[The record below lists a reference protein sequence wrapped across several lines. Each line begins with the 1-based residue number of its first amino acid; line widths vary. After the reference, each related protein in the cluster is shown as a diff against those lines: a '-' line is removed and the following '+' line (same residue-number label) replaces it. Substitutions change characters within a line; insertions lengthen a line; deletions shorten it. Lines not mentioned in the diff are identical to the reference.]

1 MNQETFCKI
10 YQQALTPRQNQ
21 VLSLFLAGSKDEEIL
36 KEIRATHITTVIHHI
51 RNICQKFEIIPEA
64 YSDYRES
71 LLELFL
77 KYKRTLVSP
86 KILEK
91 YGYITKSIPFPD
103 RPEPINSPYYI
114 ARDCIE
120 SKCYAKLEEPGAL
133 LRVKAP
139 KQMGKTSLIK
149 RIIADA
155 HQKNYQTVYLNIG
168 LIDTNKFTN
177 SYSFLRSFYTYFQQ
191 KVPNAPAMQEWDND
205 DLLMLNCTRQFQKL
219 LQQLDGVLVLVL
231 DQVDRLFEYPE
242 IYHNFFPMLRNWYE
256 KSKESETWEKLRLV
270 IAYSTEDYGKLG
282 INQSPFNVGEFI
294 KLEEFNLEQMYSL
307 ADRHGVSR
315 EDMMPL
321 KEMVAG
327 HPYLV
332 RLALY
337 HLSQQNITI
346 QQLIKDAPTNAGIYQ
361 QHLLRHLEI
370 LENQQELGKVFQQI
384 LAQELVTLEKKT
396 IQLYQLES
404 MGLIKLEGNSARV
417 SRKLYQLYF
426 SDRLN

>member
-1 MNQETFCKI
+1 MNQEIFCKI
-10 YQQALTPRQNQ
+10 YQQSLTPRQKQ

-36 KEIRATHITTVIHHI
+36 KEIGATHITTVIHHI

-77 KYKRTLVSP
+77 KYKRPLVNP
-86 KILEK
+86 QILEK

-168 LIDTNKFTN
+168 LIDTDKFIN

-191 KVPNAPAMQEWDND
+191 KLPNAPAMQEWDND

-231 DQVDRLFEYPE
+231 DQVDRLFEHPE
-242 IYHNFFPMLRNWYE
+242 IYQNFFPMLRNWYE

-294 KLEEFNLEQMYSL
+294 KIDEFNLEQMQDL
-307 ADRHGVSR
+307 ANRHGVSR
-315 EDMMPL
+315 EDMIPL

-337 HLSQQNITI
+337 HLSQQNLTI

-370 LENQQELGKVFQQI
+370 LENQQELGQVFQQI
-384 LAQELVTLEKKT
+384 LASELVTLEKKT

-417 SRKLYQLYF
+417 SRRLYQLYF

>member
-1 MNQETFCKI
+1 M
-10 YQQALTPRQNQ
+10 
-21 VLSLFLAGSKDEEIL
+21 
-36 KEIRATHITTVIHHI
+36 
-51 RNICQKFEIIPEA
+51 RNICKKFEIIPEA
-64 YSDYRES
+64 YSDYRET

-77 KYKRTLVSP
+77 KYKRHLVSP
-86 KILEK
+86 KLLEK
-91 YGYITKSIPFPD
+91 YGYITQNIPFPD
-103 RPEPINSPYYI
+103 RPEPLNSPYYI

-120 SKCYAKLEEPGAL
+120 SRCYAKLEEPGAL
-133 LRVKAP
+133 LRIKAP
-139 KQMGKTSLIK
+139 KQMGKTSLLK
-149 RIIADA
+149 RIITDA
-155 HQKNYQTVYLNIG
+155 NQKNYQTVYLNIS
-168 LIDTNKFTN
+168 LIDTDKFTN

-191 KVPNAPAMQEWDND
+191 KLPNAPALQEWDTEG
-205 DLLMLNCTRQFQKL
+205 LLMLNCTRQFQNL
-219 LQQLDGVLVLVL
+219 LQQLDKVLVLVL
-231 DQVDRLFEYPE
+231 DEVDRLFEYPE
-242 IYHNFFPMLRNWYE
+242 IYQNFFPMLRNWYE

-294 KLEEFNLEQMYSL
+294 KLEEFNLEQMQNL
-307 ADRHGVSR
+307 ASRHGVSR
-315 EDMMPL
+315 EDMIPL

-337 HLSQQNITI
+337 HLSQQNLTI
-346 QQLIKDAPTNAGIYQ
+346 QELIKDASTNAGIYQ

-370 LENQQELGKVFQQI
+370 LKNYQELGKVFKQ
-384 LAQELVTLEKKT
+384 LVDQERVVTLEKKT

-417 SRKLYQLYF
+417 SRRLYQLYF

>member
-10 YQQALTPRQNQ
+10 YQEALTPRQKQ
-21 VLSLFLAGSKDEEIL
+21 VLSLFLAGNKDEDIL
-36 KEIRATHITTVIHHI
+36 KKIEATHITTVIHHI
-51 RNICQKFEIIPEA
+51 RNICKKFEIIPEA
-64 YSDYRES
+64 YSDYREN

-77 KYKRTLVSP
+77 KYKRPLVSP

-91 YGYITKSIPFPD
+91 YGYITKTIPFPD
-103 RPEPINSPYYI
+103 RPEPLNSPYYI

-133 LRVKAP
+133 LRIKAP
-139 KQMGKTSLIK
+139 KQMGKTSLLK

-155 HQKNYQTVYLNIG
+155 NQKNYQTVYLNIG
-168 LIDTNKFTN
+168 LIDTDKFTN

-191 KVPNAPAMQEWDND
+191 KLPNTPAMQEWESD

-242 IYHNFFPMLRNWYE
+242 IYQNFFPMLRNWYE

-294 KLEEFNLEQMYSL
+294 KLEEFNLEQMQDL
-307 ADRHGVSR
+307 ANRHGVSR
-315 EDMMPL
+315 EAMISL
-321 KEMVAG
+321 KEMVGG

-337 HLSQQNITI
+337 HLSQKMTI

-361 QHLLRHLEI
+361 QHLLRHLET
-370 LENQQELGKVFQQI
+370 LENQQELSKVFKQI
-384 LAQELVTLEKKT
+384 VAQEFVTLEKKT

-417 SRKLYQLYF
+417 SRRLYQLYF